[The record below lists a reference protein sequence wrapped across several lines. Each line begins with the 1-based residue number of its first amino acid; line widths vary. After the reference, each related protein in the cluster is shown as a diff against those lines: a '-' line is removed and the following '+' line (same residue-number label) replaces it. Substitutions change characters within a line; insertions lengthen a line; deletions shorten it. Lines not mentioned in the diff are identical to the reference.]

1 MYTKIKT
8 FILVLVKGVMKSYGR
23 NTKKAGIAF
32 GIAILTVSIIL
43 GNSDMLYQ
51 NKAVAQVDNSTV
63 IQEFNGKLDQ
73 IQTKFREFVEQ
84 NKINTTSLTLPN
96 SSSISEALQKLNSTK
111 ILEEVSN
118 AFNKA
123 LSEAGITNTTEGM
136 KDKYGGDLSKL
147 VQKFEEIKGNSTN

>member
-1 MYTKIKT
+1 
-8 FILVLVKGVMKSYGR
+8 MKSYSR

-32 GIAILTVSIIL
+32 GIAILTVSIML
-43 GNSDMLYQ
+43 GNGDMLFQ

-123 LSEAGITNTTEGM
+123 ISETGITNATEGM
-136 KDKYGGDLSKL
+136 KEKYDGDLSKL

>member
-1 MYTKIKT
+1 
-8 FILVLVKGVMKSYGR
+8 MKSYSL
-23 NTKKAGIAF
+23 NNKKAGIAF
-32 GIAILTVSIIL
+32 SIAILTVSLML
-43 GNSDMLYQ
+43 GNGDMLFQ

-84 NKINTTSLTLPN
+84 SKINTTSLTLPN
-96 SSSISEALQKLNSTK
+96 SANISDALQKLNSTK

-123 LSEAGITNTTEGM
+123 ISETGITNATQGM
-136 KDKYGGDLSKL
+136 KEKYNGDLSML

>member
-1 MYTKIKT
+1 
-8 FILVLVKGVMKSYGR
+8 MKSYSR

-32 GIAILTVSIIL
+32 SITILTVSIML
-43 GNSDMLYQ
+43 GNGDMLYQ

>member
-1 MYTKIKT
+1 
-8 FILVLVKGVMKSYGR
+8 MKSFSR

-32 GIAILTVSIIL
+32 GIAILTVSIML
-43 GNSDMLYQ
+43 GNSDMLFQ

-123 LSEAGITNTTEGM
+123 ISETGITNATEGM
-136 KDKYGGDLSKL
+136 KEKYDGDLSKL

>member
-1 MYTKIKT
+1 
-8 FILVLVKGVMKSYGR
+8 MKSFSC

-32 GIAILTVSIIL
+32 GIAILTVSIML

-73 IQTKFREFVEQ
+73 IQTKFKEFVEQ

-123 LSEAGITNTTEGM
+123 ISETGITNATEGM
-136 KDKYGGDLSKL
+136 KEKYDGDLSKL
-147 VQKFEEIKGNSTN
+147 VQKFEEIKSNSTN

>member
-1 MYTKIKT
+1 
-8 FILVLVKGVMKSYGR
+8 MKSYSR

-32 GIAILTVSIIL
+32 GIAILTVSIML

-51 NKAVAQVDNSTV
+51 NKAVAQVDNSTI

-111 ILEEVSN
+111 ILEVSN

>member
-1 MYTKIKT
+1 
-8 FILVLVKGVMKSYGR
+8 MKSYSH
-23 NTKKAGIAF
+23 NKKKAGIAF
-32 GIAILTVSIIL
+32 SIAILTVSLML
-43 GNSDMLYQ
+43 GNGDMLFQ

-84 NKINTTSLTLPN
+84 SKINTTSLTLPN
-96 SSSISEALQKLNSTK
+96 SANISDALQKLNSTK
-111 ILEEVSN
+111 IVEEVSN

-123 LSEAGITNTTEGM
+123 ISETGITNATEGM
-136 KDKYGGDLSKL
+136 KEKYNGDLSKL

>member
-1 MYTKIKT
+1 
-8 FILVLVKGVMKSYGR
+8 MKSYGR
-23 NTKKAGIAF
+23 NTKKTGIAF
-32 GIAILTVSIIL
+32 SIAILTVSIML

-73 IQTKFREFVEQ
+73 IQAKFKEFVEQ

>member
-96 SSSISEALQKLNSTK
+96 SSSISEDLQKLNSTK

>member
-1 MYTKIKT
+1 
-8 FILVLVKGVMKSYGR
+8 MKSFSC

-32 GIAILTVSIIL
+32 GIAILTVSIML

>member
-1 MYTKIKT
+1 
-8 FILVLVKGVMKSYGR
+8 MKSYSR

-32 GIAILTVSIIL
+32 SIAILTVSIML
-43 GNSDMLYQ
+43 GNGDMLYQ

-123 LSEAGITNTTEGM
+123 ISETGITNATEGM
-136 KDKYGGDLSKL
+136 KEKYNGDLSKL

>member
-1 MYTKIKT
+1 
-8 FILVLVKGVMKSYGR
+8 MKSYGR

-32 GIAILTVSIIL
+32 GIAILTVSIML

-73 IQTKFREFVEQ
+73 IQIKFREFVEQ

>member
-1 MYTKIKT
+1 
-8 FILVLVKGVMKSYGR
+8 MKSYSR

-32 GIAILTVSIIL
+32 GIAILTVSIML

-51 NKAVAQVDNSTV
+51 NKAVAQVDNSTI

-96 SSSISEALQKLNSTK
+96 GSSISEALQKLNSTK
-111 ILEEVSN
+111 ILQEVSN
-118 AFNKA
+118 AFNNA
-123 LSEAGITNTTEGM
+123 LSEVGIKIATEGM
-136 KDKYGGDLSKL
+136 KQKYGGDLSKL

>member
-1 MYTKIKT
+1 
-8 FILVLVKGVMKSYGR
+8 MKSYSH
-23 NTKKAGIAF
+23 NKKKAGIAF
-32 GIAILTVSIIL
+32 SIAILTVSLML
-43 GNSDMLYQ
+43 GNGDMLFQ

-84 NKINTTSLTLPN
+84 SKINTTSLTLPN
-96 SSSISEALQKLNSTK
+96 GANISDALQKLNSTK
-111 ILEEVSN
+111 IVEEVSN

-123 LSEAGITNTTEGM
+123 ISETGITNATEGM
-136 KDKYGGDLSKL
+136 KEKYNGDLSKL

>member
-1 MYTKIKT
+1 
-8 FILVLVKGVMKSYGR
+8 MKSYGR

-32 GIAILTVSIIL
+32 SIAILTVSIML
-43 GNSDMLYQ
+43 GNGDMLYQ

-118 AFNKA
+118 AFNKDFKR
-123 LSEAGITNTTEGM
+123 SR
-136 KDKYGGDLSKL
+136 DYKY
-147 VQKFEEIKGNSTN
+147 N

>member
-1 MYTKIKT
+1 
-8 FILVLVKGVMKSYGR
+8 MKSYSR

-32 GIAILTVSIIL
+32 GIAILTVSILL

-51 NKAVAQVDNSTV
+51 NKAVAQVDNSTI

-73 IQTKFREFVEQ
+73 IQTKFKEFVEQ

-96 SSSISEALQKLNSTK
+96 SSSTSEALQKLNSTK
-111 ILEEVSN
+111 VLEEVSN

-123 LSEAGITNTTEGM
+123 ISETGITNATEGM
-136 KDKYGGDLSKL
+136 KEKYNGDLSKL

>member
-1 MYTKIKT
+1 
-8 FILVLVKGVMKSYGR
+8 
-23 NTKKAGIAF
+23 
-32 GIAILTVSIIL
+32 TVSIIL

-73 IQTKFREFVEQ
+73 IQIKFREFVEQ

-111 ILEEVSN
+111 ILEEVSI

-123 LSEAGITNTTEGM
+123 ISETGNTNATEGM
-136 KDKYGGDLSKL
+136 KEKYDGDLSKL
-147 VQKFEEIKGNSTN
+147 VQKFEEIKSNSTN

>member
-1 MYTKIKT
+1 
-8 FILVLVKGVMKSYGR
+8 MKSYGR

-32 GIAILTVSIIL
+32 SIAILTVSIML

-147 VQKFEEIKGNSTN
+147 VQKFEEIKGNSSN

>member
-1 MYTKIKT
+1 
-8 FILVLVKGVMKSYGR
+8 MKSYGR

>member
-1 MYTKIKT
+1 
-8 FILVLVKGVMKSYGR
+8 MKSYSL
-23 NTKKAGIAF
+23 NNKKAGIAF
-32 GIAILTVSIIL
+32 SITILTVSLML
-43 GNSDMLYQ
+43 GNGDMLFQ

-84 NKINTTSLTLPN
+84 SKINTTSLTLPN
-96 SSSISEALQKLNSTK
+96 SANISDALQKLNSTK

-123 LSEAGITNTTEGM
+123 ISETGITNATEGM
-136 KDKYGGDLSKL
+136 KEKYNGDLSML

>member
-1 MYTKIKT
+1 
-8 FILVLVKGVMKSYGR
+8 MKPYSR

-32 GIAILTVSIIL
+32 SIAILTVSIIL
-43 GNSDMLYQ
+43 GNGDMLYQ

-96 SSSISEALQKLNSTK
+96 SSSISEDLQKLNSTK

>member
-1 MYTKIKT
+1 
-8 FILVLVKGVMKSYGR
+8 MKSFSC

-32 GIAILTVSIIL
+32 GIAILTVSIML
-43 GNSDMLYQ
+43 GNSDMLFQ

-73 IQTKFREFVEQ
+73 IQTKFKEFVEQ

-111 ILEEVSN
+111 ILDEVSN
-118 AFNKA
+118 AFNKSI
-123 LSEAGITNTTEGM
+123 SETGITNATEGM
-136 KDKYGGDLSKL
+136 KEKYDGDLSKL

>member
-1 MYTKIKT
+1 
-8 FILVLVKGVMKSYGR
+8 MKSFSC

-32 GIAILTVSIIL
+32 GIAILTVSIML
-43 GNSDMLYQ
+43 GNSDMLFQ

-73 IQTKFREFVEQ
+73 IQTKFKEFVEQ

-111 ILEEVSN
+111 ILDEVSN

-123 LSEAGITNTTEGM
+123 ISETGITNATEGM
-136 KDKYGGDLSKL
+136 KEKYDGDLSKL

>member
-1 MYTKIKT
+1 
-8 FILVLVKGVMKSYGR
+8 MKSFSC

-32 GIAILTVSIIL
+32 GIAILTVSIML
-43 GNSDMLYQ
+43 GNSDMLFQ

>member
-1 MYTKIKT
+1 
-8 FILVLVKGVMKSYGR
+8 MKSYSR

-32 GIAILTVSIIL
+32 SIAILTVSIML
-43 GNSDMLYQ
+43 GNSDMVYQ

>member
-1 MYTKIKT
+1 
-8 FILVLVKGVMKSYGR
+8 MKSNSR
-23 NTKKAGIAF
+23 NTKKAWIAF
-32 GIAILTVSIIL
+32 GIAILTVSIML

-51 NKAVAQVDNSTV
+51 NKAVAQVDNSTL

-84 NKINTTSLTLPN
+84 NKINTTSLTLSN

-111 ILEEVSN
+111 ILAEVSN

-123 LSEAGITNTTEGM
+123 LSEAGITNANEGM
-136 KDKYGGDLSKL
+136 KEKYNGDLSML
-147 VQKFEEIKGNSTN
+147 AQKFDEVRGNSTN

>member
-1 MYTKIKT
+1 
-8 FILVLVKGVMKSYGR
+8 MKSYSH
-23 NTKKAGIAF
+23 NKKKAGIAF
-32 GIAILTVSIIL
+32 SIAILTVSLML
-43 GNSDMLYQ
+43 GNGDMLFQ

-84 NKINTTSLTLPN
+84 SKINTTSLTLPN
-96 SSSISEALQKLNSTK
+96 SANISDALQKLNSTK

-123 LSEAGITNTTEGM
+123 ISETGITNATEGM
-136 KDKYGGDLSKL
+136 KEKYNGDLSKL

>member
-1 MYTKIKT
+1 
-8 FILVLVKGVMKSYGR
+8 MKSYSL
-23 NTKKAGIAF
+23 NNKKAGIAF
-32 GIAILTVSIIL
+32 SIAILTVSLML
-43 GNSDMLYQ
+43 GNGDMLFQ

-84 NKINTTSLTLPN
+84 SKINTTSLTLPN
-96 SSSISEALQKLNSTK
+96 SANISDALQKLNSTK

-123 LSEAGITNTTEGM
+123 ISETGITNATEGM
-136 KDKYGGDLSKL
+136 KEKYNGDLSKL

>member
-1 MYTKIKT
+1 
-8 FILVLVKGVMKSYGR
+8 MKSYSR

-32 GIAILTVSIIL
+32 GIAILTVSIML

-73 IQTKFREFVEQ
+73 IQAKFKEFVEQ

-96 SSSISEALQKLNSTK
+96 STGISEALQKLNSTK

>member
-1 MYTKIKT
+1 
-8 FILVLVKGVMKSYGR
+8 MKSYSC
-23 NTKKAGIAF
+23 NTKKAWIAF
-32 GIAILTVSIIL
+32 GIAILTISIML

-84 NKINTTSLTLPN
+84 NKINTTSLTLSN

-123 LSEAGITNTTEGM
+123 ISETGITNATEGM
-136 KDKYGGDLSKL
+136 KEKYNGDLSKL

>member
-1 MYTKIKT
+1 
-8 FILVLVKGVMKSYGR
+8 MKSYGR

-32 GIAILTVSIIL
+32 GIAILTVSIML

-73 IQTKFREFVEQ
+73 IQAKFKEFIEQ

-96 SSSISEALQKLNSTK
+96 GSSISEALQKLNSTK

-123 LSEAGITNTTEGM
+123 LSEAGITNTNEGM

>member
-1 MYTKIKT
+1 
-8 FILVLVKGVMKSYGR
+8 MKSYSR

-32 GIAILTVSIIL
+32 SIAILTVSIML

-123 LSEAGITNTTEGM
+123 ISETGITNATEGM
-136 KDKYGGDLSKL
+136 KEKYNGDLSKL

>member
-1 MYTKIKT
+1 
-8 FILVLVKGVMKSYGR
+8 MKSYSR

-32 GIAILTVSIIL
+32 SIAILTVSIML